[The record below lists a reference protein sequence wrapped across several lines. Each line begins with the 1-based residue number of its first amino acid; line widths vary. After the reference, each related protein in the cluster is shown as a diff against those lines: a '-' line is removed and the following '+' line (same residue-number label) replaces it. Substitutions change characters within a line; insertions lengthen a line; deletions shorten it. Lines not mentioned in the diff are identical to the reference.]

1 VGGTNALQG
10 SETTR
15 FARQNDQKWAT
26 KRESADCNAIFQQ
39 PARALFSCLLIPPAH
54 GPEIAVTS
62 AGAKDTVPV
71 APFAQKKT
79 SEI

>member
-1 VGGTNALQG
+1 VDGTNALQG

-39 PARALFSCLLIPPAH
+39 PASRSSFNLTGKPIMVGVIAAIETGEILLH
-54 GPEIAVTS
+54 R
-62 AGAKDTVPV
+62 
-71 APFAQKKT
+71 
-79 SEI
+79 